1 MKEGTDYKV
10 VSKVVEDE
18 IITSTNCTP
27 AELLG
32 IIQTLVDTF
41 AAAAGVTYNTVLND
55 IKDKD
60 ETCSQVK

>member
-18 IITSTNCTP
+18 IITSTNCTL

-41 AAAAGVTYNTVLND
+41 AEAAGVTYNTVLND